1 MIIPAASE
9 RNASVTD
16 LRHSLVGH
24 VMAQLSHGEVIMDE
38 LWNKTLSILEMQMTH
53 ATFDYC
59 FSRSEL
65 VFENGSFVIHIHSD
79 RAREWLENRLAGVV
93 GCALQQAAELSD
105 CPTVTFI
112 SNGTGNAP
120 QKPPTETVVRIRE
133 RRRGKRYFIDREFVF
148 SGYSGMLGPFASA
161 VYNVL
166 SAHVGNDGQDCHL
179 YYSTLS
185 LEAGI
190 SRRQVI
196 REVKRLEQHRL
207 VEVERKK
214 DGVRANDIYLL
225 DVSEWVL

>member
-1 MIIPAASE
+1 
-9 RNASVTD
+9 
-16 LRHSLVGH
+16 
-24 VMAQLSHGEVIMDE
+24 MDE
-38 LWNKTLSILEMQMTH
+38 IWNKTLGLLQMQMTR
-53 ATFDYC
+53 ATFDFC
-59 FSRSEL
+59 FGRSEL
-65 VFENGSFVIHIHSD
+65 VFENDSFVVHVPSD
-79 RAREWLENRLAGVV
+79 RAREWLENRLTGVV
-93 GCALQQAAELSD
+93 SKALQQSAELSEY
-105 CPTVTFI
+105 PNLVFT
-112 SNGTGNAP
+112 SNGSNANAP
-120 QKPPTETVVRIRE
+120 QKPVETVVRIRE

-179 YYSTLS
+179 YYSTLA